1 MVLAYI
7 LINAELGM
15 ESQVLEKLN
24 AFPEVR
30 EAYMVYGVYDIIV
43 KVEAETVDELK
54 ETVFQRIRLMENVR
68 STLTM
73 MVT

>member
-1 MVLAYI
+1 LAYI
-7 LINAELGM
+7 LINSELGM

-30 EAYMVYGVYDIIV
+30 ESYMVYGVYDIIV

-54 ETVFQRIRLMENVR
+54 ETVFQRIRHMENVR

>member
-1 MVLAYI
+1 MAYI